1 MDGCWAENWVTDQTD
16 DRTDSGSSGWRAARA
31 GLAEILR
38 GLADWQLRTIITT
51 TMAPA
56 IYVVCVGGVLALNLF
71 MALQAFQQSLASG
84 LVWLLLIMPVT
95 VLVGA
100 VIVRVV
106 LESLLS
112 LFRIVVHM
120 ETLMEQLHT
129 LRGQTESIADRVEDL
144 PLPRITFW
152 RSRKRGVEAG
162 RTEPERAHGQD

>member
-1 MDGCWAENWVTDQTD
+1 MDRQKEDEAGRGDT
-16 DRTDSGSSGWRAARA
+16 GWQAARL
-31 GLAEILR
+31 GLTDILR

-51 TMAPA
+51 SMAPA
-56 IYVVCVGGVLALNLF
+56 IYVVCVGAVLAINLF
-71 MALQAFQQSLASG
+71 VALQAFQQSLAAG
-84 LVWLLLIMPVT
+84 LVWLLLIMPIT
-95 VLVGA
+95 SSAGI

-120 ETLMEQLHT
+120 ESLMEQLHT

-152 RSRKRGVEAG
+152 RSRKRGDDTREG
-162 RTEPERAHGQD
+162 KP